1 MKKGPVY
8 HVIDR
13 IIEKSHIFNY
23 MKENKLNTS
32 ITSAGALASVPAMWI
47 SLVFDVIFSMAHM
60 NTSEMIEIPKKL

>member
-1 MKKGPVY
+1 
-8 HVIDR
+8 
-13 IIEKSHIFNY
+13 

-60 NTSEMIEIPKKL
+60 NTSEMIEMPKKLQCYHKYT